1 MLARL
6 RERWRC
12 RAVARPRPRSV
23 RTPLARSIGRRGAL
37 RMSRP
42 RCRWARSAWG
52 WRPVS
57 AAGRPALRR
66 AVRQREIV
74 TTGRDDLAWLDKP
87 DARPRD
93 SLCGRSPCPCERRP
107 LRARLTCYRFRRL
120 GARGAG
126 RRPALVWPF
135 GVRANA
141 REFGGVRVDAASVG
155 GRPAPHQGVG
165 ARVTR
170 PARPRRTG
178 EDGLGRLG
186 NFCRRFA
193 GRSDLL
199 NFVVS
204 HG

>member
-12 RAVARPRPRSV
+12 RAVARPRPPSV
-23 RTPLARSIGRRGAL
+23 RTPLARSIGRGWPSYVASGL
-37 RMSRP
+37 PLGSVT
-42 RCRWARSAWG
+42 AGG

-57 AAGRPALRR
+57 AGGRPARRR

-93 SLCGRSPCPCERRP
+93 TLCERSPCPCERRP
-107 LRARLTCYRFRRL
+107 LRTRLTCYRFRRL

-126 RRPALVWPF
+126 RRRALVWPF

-141 REFGGVRVDAASVG
+141 KEFGGVRVDAASVG

-199 NFVVS
+199 NFDVS